1 MIWPGYEH
9 YIKDQ
14 KLNDHYVERC
24 ENFDD
29 LKVPEKYR
37 IIWKDVS
44 FLVQLNKARNHN
56 LSEEDTKRCFTQLI
70 KRPYYLA
77 SIAKSFDAKNIVEV
91 GTAEGLQFYSF
102 AEYASNSAAHVWSCD
117 IIDKR
122 NNKYAQLYNDNTTF
136 CLGTSK
142 EMACSIEEKIDLFYI
157 DASHQQGAVLKDVE
171 NLKHL
176 QSENPVWVFDDFDER
191 FGCFEDIKEI
201 CKSVGSFK
209 IYRVGNAASGNPNH
223 QAIVFGR
230 VE

>member
-157 DASHQQGAVLKDVE
+157 DASHQQGAVLKYV
-171 NLKHL
+171 NP
-176 QSENPVWVFDDFDER
+176 SEASKYIVLATQQV
-191 FGCFEDIKEI
+191 GTQIIKQLYLGGLNE
-201 CKSVGSFK
+201 
-209 IYRVGNAASGNPNH
+209 PNYIFSH
-223 QAIVFGR
+223 KQGPLRWFI
-230 VE
+230 